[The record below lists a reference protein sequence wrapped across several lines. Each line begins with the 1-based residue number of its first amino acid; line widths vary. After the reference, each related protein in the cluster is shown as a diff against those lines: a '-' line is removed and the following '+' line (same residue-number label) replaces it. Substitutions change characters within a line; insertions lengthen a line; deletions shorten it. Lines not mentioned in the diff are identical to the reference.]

1 MQLYT
6 EQDFNQTKKILKQRC
21 IALGGMFVATGAIM
35 GVLVSVLRNR
45 PAVIIATM
53 ICFCL
58 CYAFLS
64 IKLMPWFRYW
74 RYQVDMREGLSRE
87 TDAWFVSCSD
97 QTRLSD
103 GVAFHEFIVRVDDSE
118 DGERLFFWDGDKELP
133 ALTEG
138 QQLHIKSFGNYITE
152 LVY

>member
-6 EQDFNQTKKILKQRC
+6 EQDFEQTRKILRQRWF
-21 IALGGMFVATGAIM
+21 AAGGMVVATGAIM
-35 GVLVSVLRNR
+35 GVFVSVLRNR
-45 PAVIIATM
+45 PAVIIAAM

-58 CYAFLS
+58 CYAFMS

-97 QTRLSD
+97 QTRVSD
-103 GVAFHEFIVRVDDSE
+103 GVEFREFIVRVDDSE
-118 DGERLFFWDGDKELP
+118 DGERLFFWDNDKALP
-133 ALTEG
+133 ALAEG
-138 QQLHIKSFGNYITE
+138 QQLHIKSFGNYIKE
-152 LVY
+152 LVF